1 LDRLSNQISALSTEE
16 RVMQMGL
23 NLDRADVIVPA
34 LQIYR
39 RAMKWAGATWIYV
52 PTIGVS
58 DGMIRELYH
67 REFKAF
73 LE

>member
-1 LDRLSNQISALSTEE
+1 
-16 RVMQMGL
+16 MGL

-52 PTIGVS
+52 PKIGVS

-67 REFKAF
+67 RKFKAF